1 MKNFLIGPKPKEALS
16 GNIIVPEG
24 ISNEVFEIDIKT
36 MCDLYGE
43 LVVGTNNWLITSV
56 CGDID
61 EEGMFSGI
69 IQYLAEDYQ
78 IREVYEDGKL
88 TLQHKDESDN
98 QKYGDPISISWFDN
112 GRLESITYVHPTSSE
127 VLVRFMNDNSLPKPL
142 LIWRR
147 WYKDGCI
154 AEEHHCVEASIG
166 NSGKVRKSIIK
177 RMILED
183 GSVKYLKDNSYI
195 HSETYW
201 MEKETAEREWKRRKS

>member
-1 MKNFLIGPKPKEALS
+1 MNSFLVGPKPKGALS

-24 ISNEVFEIDIKT
+24 ISDAVFEIDTKT

-61 EEGMFSGI
+61 EKGI
-69 IQYLAEDYQ
+69 FAGTIQYLAEDYQ

-88 TLQHKDESDN
+88 TLQHRDESDN
-98 QKYGDPISISWFDN
+98 QKYGDPISISWFGN
-112 GRLESITYVHPTSSE
+112 GMLESVTYVHPASSE
-127 VLVRFMNDNSLPKPL
+127 VLLRFMNDDSLPKPL
-142 LIWRR
+142 LIWKR
-147 WYKDGCI
+147 WYADGNI
-154 AEEHHCVEASIG
+154 AEESHCVAASIG

-177 RMILED
+177 HMVLSD
-183 GSVKYLKDNSYI
+183 GSAKYLKDNDYI
-195 HSETYW
+195 HPETYW